1 MPKAAVKRT
10 LDYMLE
16 ARIRGEIKAQ
26 GVSVEK
32 ACEYAG
38 ADKVFPANTQAYA
51 LLVYPDCRRA
61 GNDLL
66 PVVREARD

>member
-1 MPKAAVKRT
+1 M
-10 LDYMLE
+10 
-16 ARIRGEIKAQ
+16 RIRRIEQQDAFKT
-26 GVSVEK
+26 VCKPDDLLS
-32 ACEYAG
+32 
-38 ADKVFPANTQAYA
+38 ADAQAYA

>member
-1 MPKAAVKRT
+1 MQIR
-10 LDYMLE
+10 
-16 ARIRGEIKAQ
+16 RIEQQDAFKT
-26 GVSVEK
+26 VCKPDDLLS
-32 ACEYAG
+32 
-38 ADKVFPANTQAYA
+38 ADAPTYA